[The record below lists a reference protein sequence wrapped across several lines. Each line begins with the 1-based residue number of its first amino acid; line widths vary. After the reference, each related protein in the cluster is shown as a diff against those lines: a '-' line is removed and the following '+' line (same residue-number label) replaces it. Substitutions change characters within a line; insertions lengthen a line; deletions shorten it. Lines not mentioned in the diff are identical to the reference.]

1 MIFKKSFY
9 EELNH
14 LWITRNEQII
24 WKRQQWKNLKEKAI
38 KIFKQVIKEAKEAN
52 FYENLYIISSDDE
65 RFKVKYE
72 GLHFVQLVMGSHPTG
87 ISKIEYDGFNPKSQ
101 PIIEEGGALSIAMG
115 ITGNV
120 VIMLFPCKSEL
131 HRYEKEYLLL
141 DIFSYPC
148 LVKEHHIKK
157 AVKRFLQFCITT
169 SYVSIYNQS
178 WRERLLSF
186 YLRKKEIIKGKSAKV
201 VLSIVKQ
208 TMSKMFLSIA
218 SKGILT

>member
-52 FYENLYIISSDDE
+52 FYENLYIVSSE
-65 RFKVKYE
+65 NITFEEKYE
-72 GLHFVQLVMGSHPTG
+72 GLHFIQLVMGDHPIG
-87 ISKIEYDGFNPKSQ
+87 ISKIKFNDKSNSKY
-101 PIIEEGGALSIAMG
+101 IIEKGGALSIAMG
-115 ITGNV
+115 VTGDV

-131 HRYEKEYLLL
+131 HRYENEYLLL
-141 DIFSYPC
+141 DIFSIPC
-148 LVKEHHIKK
+148 LVKEHHIKS
-157 AVKRFLQFCITT
+157 AVKRFLQFCIAT

-178 WRERLLSF
+178 WRERLLF
-186 YLRKKEIIKGKSAKV
+186 AYLRKKEIILKGKSTQV
-201 VLSIVKQ
+201 ILPIVE
-208 TMSKMFLSIA
+208 TMSKIFLSIA
-218 SKGILT
+218 SKGMLTK